1 MGARPDHQVWQGKV
15 YKLTGSEPG
24 YPNLAEATGYG
35 TGAGLKGWNCR
46 HDFYPFIPGI
56 SERAYTDEELNNI
69 DPPPFEYEGKT
80 YDAYEASQMQRRMET
95 EMRKTK
101 RELIGFENA
110 GLDDDY
116 TATAIKLRRQKEYY
130 KDFSGK
136 AGLPLQNER
145 TQVLGFG
152 RKEAQKAVW
161 AEKKSVAGGKN
172 GGIINTR
179 GKIMSGIQNIDSP
192 IEQRNT
198 AKGNPNAILQA
209 GRSLNNRQQKLLE
222 SLQSYDSKVCVNKK
236 SVNMKDLAALTA
248 ETGDEFAMFTK
259 KGTRLIIR
267 GNSYSVNVDESIAAK
282 LSKEGYKWSGHTHP
296 GINSFCLVPSEGD
309 EAVLKQ
315 FNQEASSIYNS
326 QGMYALFFKG

>member
-116 TATAIKLRRQKEYY
+116 TAAAIKLRRQKEYY
-130 KDFSGK
+130 KDFSNK

-145 TQVLGFG
+145 MQVLGFG

-161 AEKKSVAGGKN
+161 AEKKSVTNSGSS
-172 GGIINTR
+172 GIIKLHKEVPRNQWVDTSQKEVNR
-179 GKIMSGIQNIDSP
+179 VIKEYLPNVSFTKYPYVDNSERYNGCTNVVIDLSTQRPIRVKSILIGKQKDSSDEELVATLLHEELEARIALGKSEKYMKLYASSDDIRHEYIQKVIN
-192 IEQRNT
+192 RFFK
-198 AKGNPNAILQA
+198 AKGW
-209 GRSLNNRQQKLLE
+209 KL
-222 SLQSYDSKVCVNKK
+222 
-236 SVNMKDLAALTA
+236 
-248 ETGDEFAMFTK
+248 
-259 KGTRLIIR
+259 
-267 GNSYSVNVDESIAAK
+267 
-282 LSKEGYKWSGHTHP
+282 
-296 GINSFCLVPSEGD
+296 
-309 EAVLKQ
+309 
-315 FNQEASSIYNS
+315 
-326 QGMYALFFKG
+326 

>member
-1 MGARPDHQVWQGKV
+1 MVAD
-15 YKLTGSEPG
+15 
-24 YPNLAEATGYG
+24 G

-56 SERAYTDEELNNI
+56 SERAYTDEELKNI

-116 TATAIKLRRQKEYY
+116 TAAAIKLRRQKEYY

-161 AEKKSVAGGKN
+161 AEKKSVVGGKN
-172 GGIINTR
+172 GGIINVERSKVTKDGR
-179 GKIMSGIQNIDSP
+179 YAITQKRIDDLLETKLKGINFTNKPVYNPRIRDYGKTTIQETPYGLRSIVKVEIGPQANESDAFLIDTIVHEELEARIGLRKTKRYEKLDAAPDRKRHEYINKVIS
-192 IEQRNT
+192 RYFK
-198 AKGNPNAILQA
+198 AKG
-209 GRSLNNRQQKLLE
+209 
-222 SLQSYDSKVCVNKK
+222 
-236 SVNMKDLAALTA
+236 
-248 ETGDEFAMFTK
+248 
-259 KGTRLIIR
+259 
-267 GNSYSVNVDESIAAK
+267 
-282 LSKEGYKWSGHTHP
+282 W
-296 GINSFCLVPSEGD
+296 
-309 EAVLKQ
+309 
-315 FNQEASSIYNS
+315 
-326 QGMYALFFKG
+326 